1 MRKFQSY
8 RNKLI
13 LPTIIISIFEVISH
27 SIKKFFKDD
36 GTYLAA
42 GMSYYIFFS
51 VFPFLLGTLAIMGI
65 FFGTDSATLQ
75 VKDVLER
82 QLPGIADSPIIY
94 DNLQSIALS
103 GLVGIVSIIG
113 LLWAGSAVFGA
124 LTRMMNKIWDLEDN
138 RKFFRKKIP

>member
-51 VFPFLLGTLAIMGI
+51 VFPFLLGTLAILGI

-82 QLPGIADSPIIY
+82 QL
-94 DNLQSIALS
+94 Q
-103 GLVGIVSIIG
+103 V
-113 LLWAGSAVFGA
+113 
-124 LTRMMNKIWDLEDN
+124 
-138 RKFFRKKIP
+138 